1 MQLGQIEAF
10 LEVAQRGHM
19 SRAAAALYVTQPAL
33 TARIASLEVELGERL
48 FVRTGRGMALT
59 DAGRAF
65 LPHARRAVESLAE
78 GTASVANVA
87 RGGTGEL
94 AIGGAPAMSTYVLP
108 WVLARYAEAFPGIR
122 LIVRTG
128 HSEEVVGLVDSG
140 AVQVGLIREL
150 RDLRVLHLPIY
161 EDGLVLVA
169 DPRHPMVA
177 DEDPEAGGASG
188 SGSVSGGSGAAAGGS
203 GSVSGGSRSA
213 AATRRRVPLA
223 SIGETRLIL
232 FDRTSSYF
240 ELTSAMFR
248 AAAVTP
254 QGILELDN
262 IDAAKKM
269 VERRLGV
276 ALLPATAVADE
287 LASGALRQVDLLDAP
302 LPRRRIEAIMRPDAD
317 GDSPI
322 LGPFLELL
330 RTIPAYVPGAGPLRE
345 TLNPAGA

>member
-188 SGSVSGGSGAAAGGS
+188 SGSVSGGSGAAA
-203 GSVSGGSRSA
+203 
-213 AATRRRVPLA
+213 ATRRRVPLA